1 MMKNDFIAR
10 SGAFFY
16 HRVCPGSVMVEQ
28 EEPGLHD
35 LVVKDGASDD
45 DGFTK

>member
-1 MMKNDFIAR
+1 
-10 SGAFFY
+10 
-16 HRVCPGSVMVEQ
+16 MVEQ